1 MVFLVISSSP
11 LYVLSVLSCAIDGW
25 QWSRL
30 GSRFYLT
37 PSVPRFNPGV
47 MISKTGGGYRRY
59 SLLPDFSVRL

>member
-1 MVFLVISSSP
+1 MV
-11 LYVLSVLSCAIDGW
+11 
-25 QWSRL
+25 
-30 GSRFYLT
+30 GSGRVGGGFRPT